1 MSTQKCPV
9 CRDRKPKRSCPALGQ
24 TICTVCCA
32 TKRLIEIHCPQDC
45 VYLSSARSHPP
56 AVVQRRQE
64 RDLSFLLPLIKD
76 LTDTQYRLVLLYQSV
91 VVKHAEAAIPG
102 PRDIDIAEAAAAVA
116 ATLET
121 AGKGIIYEHQAAS
134 VPAQRL
140 TTELRRALGE
150 LIAQNTSQQARL
162 ERESALALRRLEQG
176 ARSAE
181 RALAGD
187 EPPIY
192 LRLLQRMLTG
202 AGTEGDAGTGGSAGT
217 SSTGLI
223 IQP

>member
-1 MSTQKCPV
+1 MTSQKCPA
-9 CRDRKPKRSCPALGQ
+9 CRERKPKRSCPALGQ

-32 TKRLIEIHCPQDC
+32 TKRLVEIKCPADC

-64 RDLSFLLPLIKD
+64 KDLNFLLPLISD
-76 LTDTQYRLVLLYQSV
+76 LSDAQYRLVLLFQSV
-91 VVKHAEAAIPG
+91 TLKHADGAIP
-102 PRDIDIAEAAAAVA
+102 PLQDADVADAAAALA

-121 AGKGIIYEHQAAS
+121 ARKGIIYEHQAAS

-140 TTELRRALGE
+140 AAELQRVLGE
-150 LIAQNTSQQARL
+150 LMSQNSSQQSRI

-176 ARSAE
+176 ARSAA
-181 RALAGD
+181 RALPDD
-187 EPPIY
+187 EAPVY
-192 LRLLQRMLTG
+192 LRLLARMMATTEG
-202 AGTEGDAGTGGSAGT
+202 AGAGGAGGADSGEA
-217 SSTGLI
+217 GLI